1 MCRFGRGKIYRGGTV
16 FFSLP
21 NEKEERLDSIW
32 ILDIHVVQPVSG
44 GVKIYLLCMS
54 MCRRCLCVCV
64 CARACVCLC
73 VCVCVR
79 ICVVSVCCAHQQRH
93 VKAEKAI
100 DNSLKQGA
108 MPPHDHTECE
118 IKFP

>member
-1 MCRFGRGKIYRGGTV
+1 MCRFGRGKIYRGGTVV

-64 CARACVCLC
+64 CARVCVYVC
-73 VCVCVR
+73 VCVCVYVLYL
-79 ICVVSVCCAHQQRH
+79 CVVLISSGMSKRKKPSTIHSSKEPCRRTTTLN
-93 VKAEKAI
+93 VK
-100 DNSLKQGA
+100 
-108 MPPHDHTECE
+108 
-118 IKFP
+118 